1 MRILYNSLET
11 RYKTPFGTLFP
22 RQDCRMRLAI
32 PASCQTRQVTL
43 VVEQENGA
51 PAFSVSFS
59 LQQREGPYEWYGGTF
74 QIANLGL
81 YFYYFRIE
89 TANETFRLF
98 QQGEDT
104 NMEAGGKWQLSCV
117 TDRYPVPAYAQG
129 AVMYQVFPD
138 RFFQAGQPDLTEKLA
153 PFRLHADRT
162 ETPDY
167 RPDAD
172 GIVRNCDF
180 YGGNFAGIAA
190 KLPYLRALGV
200 SLLYLNPIFKAYSN
214 HRYDTCDYRQPD
226 PMLGTAADFTALCEA
241 AHRLGIRVI
250 LDGVFSHTGSRSIYF
265 DRSGEFGGGACTG
278 PGSPYYSWYTFQHF
292 PDRYTSWWGIDT
304 LPCVNELD
312 PGYLDYIIDGPNSVV
327 AHWLRLG
334 ADGYRLDVADELPD
348 AFILRL
354 KDRIR
359 QVKPDALLIGEVWED
374 ASNKIA
380 YGKRRRYFIDGALD
394 SVMNYP
400 WRKAILDYCQ
410 SRDDGTALRQSV
422 LRIAENYPPGVLSC
436 VMNILGTHDTPR
448 ILSLLGGS
456 CDGTKDEQA
465 QRQLS
470 SRQRAQALE
479 QLLLLQR
486 HIGHA
491 DRYGDGGHPVRGD
504 VLIDGQDVGAVFG
517 QMVDD
522 RGEHARHVL
531 HGHVE
536 GDDGVGFAG
545 IVFHHAVLIFI
556 KGAARDVG
564 QPHRLRGVCGLAGG
578 DIFFGLQY
586 LFKDFRRDAFGNQQI
601 FFFVDHRGT
610 PFGEMY
616 F

>member
-1 MRILYNSLET
+1 MAAQLRDGPLPGPAL
-11 RYKTPFGTLFP
+11 RPGRGHVPGLP
-22 RQDCRMRLAI
+22 R
-32 PASCQTRQVTL
+32 P
-43 VVEQENGA
+43 
-51 PAFSVSFS
+51 
-59 LQQREGPYEWYGGTF
+59 
-74 QIANLGL
+74 
-81 YFYYFRIE
+81 
-89 TANETFRLF
+89 
-98 QQGEDT
+98 
-104 NMEAGGKWQLSCV
+104 
-117 TDRYPVPAYAQG
+117 
-129 AVMYQVFPD
+129 VFPD
-138 RFFQAGQPDLTEKLA
+138 RAARPCRK
-153 PFRLHADRT
+153 ADTVPHPCRPSRT
-162 ETPDY
+162 LDD

-190 KLPYLRALGV
+190 KLPYLHALGV

-250 LDGVFSHTGSRSIYF
+250 LDGVFSHTGCRSIYF
-265 DRSGEFGGGACTG
+265 DRGGEFGGGACTG

-312 PGYLDYIIDGPNSVV
+312 PGYLDYIIDGPDSVV

-380 YGKRRRYFIDGALD
+380 YGQRRRYFIDGALD

-410 SRDDGTALRQSV
+410 GWDDGTTLRQSV
-422 LRIAENYPPGVLSC
+422 LRIAENYPAGVLNC

-470 SRQRAQALE
+470 PRQRAQALE
-479 QLLLLQR
+479 RLQMAAFLQFMLPGMACIYYGDEAGMEGCGDPFNRRYFPWGAEACHFDRVLPRAGHPEKSGTGAENGNHRGLYCVQWAGAVYKTRAGQRAADLLQPLR
-486 HIGHA
+486 PA
-491 DRYGDGGHPVRGD
+491 D
-504 VLIDGQDVGAVFG
+504 
-517 QMVDD
+517 
-522 RGEHARHVL
+522 
-531 HGHVE
+531 
-536 GDDGVGFAG
+536 AG
-545 IVFHHAVLIFI
+545 P
-556 KGAARDVG
+556 GAAAF
-564 QPHRLRGVCGLAGG
+564 RLQAGAG
-578 DIFFGLQY
+578 CA
-586 LFKDFRRDAFGNQQI
+586 RRDHAAARRALPLPAPGNRREK
-601 FFFVDHRGT
+601 FTHKRGIL
-610 PFGEMY
+610 
-616 F
+616 

>member
-153 PFRLHADRT
+153 PFRIHADRT

-265 DRSGEFGGGACTG
+265 DRGGEFGGGACTG

-292 PDRYTSWWGIDT
+292 PDRARAGGALTRCRVSTSWHR
-304 LPCVNELD
+304 
-312 PGYLDYIIDGPNSVV
+312 GYLDYIIDGPDRVV
-327 AHWLRLG
+327 AHW
-334 ADGYRLDVADELPD
+334 A
-348 AFILRL
+348 
-354 KDRIR
+354 
-359 QVKPDALLIGEVWED
+359 
-374 ASNKIA
+374 
-380 YGKRRRYFIDGALD
+380 
-394 SVMNYP
+394 
-400 WRKAILDYCQ
+400 
-410 SRDDGTALRQSV
+410 
-422 LRIAENYPPGVLSC
+422 PPGGRRLP
-436 VMNILGTHDTPR
+436 LG
-448 ILSLLGGS
+448 
-456 CDGTKDEQA
+456 
-465 QRQLS
+465 
-470 SRQRAQALE
+470 
-479 QLLLLQR
+479 
-486 HIGHA
+486 
-491 DRYGDGGHPVRGD
+491 
-504 VLIDGQDVGAVFG
+504 
-517 QMVDD
+517 
-522 RGEHARHVL
+522 
-531 HGHVE
+531 
-536 GDDGVGFAG
+536 
-545 IVFHHAVLIFI
+545 
-556 KGAARDVG
+556 
-564 QPHRLRGVCGLAGG
+564 CG
-578 DIFFGLQY
+578 
-586 LFKDFRRDAFGNQQI
+586 R
-601 FFFVDHRGT
+601 
-610 PFGEMY
+610 
-616 F
+616 

>member
-190 KLPYLRALGV
+190 KLPYLRDLGV

-250 LDGVFSHTGSRSIYF
+250 LDGVFSHTGSRS
-265 DRSGEFGGGACTG
+265 S
-278 PGSPYYSWYTFQHF
+278 
-292 PDRYTSWWGIDT
+292 
-304 LPCVNELD
+304 
-312 PGYLDYIIDGPNSVV
+312 
-327 AHWLRLG
+327 
-334 ADGYRLDVADELPD
+334 
-348 AFILRL
+348 
-354 KDRIR
+354 
-359 QVKPDALLIGEVWED
+359 
-374 ASNKIA
+374 
-380 YGKRRRYFIDGALD
+380 
-394 SVMNYP
+394 
-400 WRKAILDYCQ
+400 
-410 SRDDGTALRQSV
+410 
-422 LRIAENYPPGVLSC
+422 
-436 VMNILGTHDTPR
+436 
-448 ILSLLGGS
+448 
-456 CDGTKDEQA
+456 
-465 QRQLS
+465 
-470 SRQRAQALE
+470 
-479 QLLLLQR
+479 
-486 HIGHA
+486 
-491 DRYGDGGHPVRGD
+491 
-504 VLIDGQDVGAVFG
+504 
-517 QMVDD
+517 
-522 RGEHARHVL
+522 
-531 HGHVE
+531 
-536 GDDGVGFAG
+536 
-545 IVFHHAVLIFI
+545 
-556 KGAARDVG
+556 
-564 QPHRLRGVCGLAGG
+564 
-578 DIFFGLQY
+578 
-586 LFKDFRRDAFGNQQI
+586 
-601 FFFVDHRGT
+601 
-610 PFGEMY
+610 
-616 F
+616 